1 MQEYGS
7 QYKKPKKLHF
17 RTAYMLGKG
26 NSTSKTKMIHVKTYF
41 KGMYPD
47 NLNCS
52 FCGEYE
58 ETLQYFVKCEKLAM
72 KINVEM
78 FKNIINLDEFEN

>member
-1 MQEYGS
+1 
-7 QYKKPKKLHF
+7 
-17 RTAYMLGKG
+17 
-26 NSTSKTKMIHVKTYF
+26 MIHVKTNF

-58 ETLQYFVKCEKLAM
+58 ETLQYFVKCQKLAM